1 MSTLKVDEIL
11 KRTGTGT
18 IAIGQSGDTLSLT
31 GTTNITGNTAIT
43 GTLSSTGTSLGKI
56 GQVVNAIDS
65 TNDSFT
71 SNSFTAASC
80 TASITPSATSSKILV
95 MYNAP
100 VLMSGDAN
108 SYAEMRLFRD
118 TTELRIF
125 TDLGAYNGA
134 AQVGTQTFHYDYLD
148 SPSSTS
154 SLTYSVKY
162 AEHGS
167 ATLYLNHT
175 GGSGGAGSST
185 MTLLE
190 VLA

>member
-1 MSTLKVDEIL
+1 MAQTKLNATLGMSGNLPALNGSAVTNL
-11 KRTGTGT
+11 TS
-18 IAIGQSGDTLSLT
+18 ANLT
-31 GTTNITGNTAIT
+31 GNLPALNASALTNIDG
-43 GTLSSTGTSLGKI
+43 GKI
-56 GQVVNAIDS
+56 GQIVNAIDS

-71 SNSFTAASC
+71 SNSFSAASC

-100 VLMSGDAN
+100 VLMASTAN
-108 SYAEMRLFRD
+108 SYAEMRLFRGS
-118 TTELRIF
+118 TELRIF
-125 TDLGAYNGA
+125 TDIGAYNNA
-134 AQVGTQTFHYDYLD
+134 AQAATQTFHYDYLD

-154 SLTYSVKY
+154 SITYSVKY

-167 ATLYLNHT
+167 STLYLNHT

-185 MTLLE
+185 MTLME

>member
-1 MSTLKVDEIL
+1 MVSQIKVNEII
-11 KRTGTGT
+11 KQSGSSIT
-18 IAIGQSGDTLSLT
+18 IGESGDTVTIPSGATLSNQ
-31 GTTNITGNTAIT
+31 GTTVPTTF
-43 GTLSSTGTSLGKI
+43 GKI

-71 SNSFTAASC
+71 SATFAAASC

-100 VLMSGDAN
+100 VLMSGSAN

-125 TDLGAYNGA
+125 TDIGCYNAA
-134 AQVGTQTFHYDYLD
+134 AQTATQTYHYDYLD

-154 SLTYSVKY
+154 SISYYAKY

-167 ATLYLNHT
+167 STLYLNHT

-190 VLA
+190 ILA

>member
-1 MSTLKVDEIL
+1 MALV
-11 KRTGTGT
+11 
-18 IAIGQSGDTLSLT
+18 IA
-31 GTTNITGNTAIT
+31 GTTQTF
-43 GTLSSTGTSLGKI
+43 GKV

-80 TASITPSATSSKILV
+80 TASITPSASSSKILV
-95 MYNAP
+95 LYNAP
-100 VLMSGDAN
+100 TLMSGDASSN
-108 SYAEMRLFRD
+108 AEMRLFRG

-125 TDLGAYNGA
+125 TDIGTYN
-134 AQVGTQTFHYDYLD
+134 AQAQPSTQTYHYDYLD

-167 ATLYLNHT
+167 ATLYLNHS
-175 GGSGGAGSST
+175 GGSGGASSST
-185 MTLLE
+185 MTILE

>member
-18 IAIGQSGDTLSLT
+18 ITLGQSGDTLSLT

-65 TNDSFT
+65 TNDTFT
-71 SNSFTAASC
+71 SATLTAASC

-100 VLMSGDAN
+100 VTMSGDAN
-108 SYAEMRLFRD
+108 SYAEMRLFRG

-125 TDLGAYNGA
+125 TDLGCYNGA
-134 AQVGTQTFHYDYLD
+134 AQVATQTFHYDYLD

-167 ATLYLNHT
+167 ASLYLNHT

-190 VLA
+190 VLS

>member
-1 MSTLKVDEIL
+1 M
-11 KRTGTGT
+11 
-18 IAIGQSGDTLSLT
+18 ALT
-31 GTTNITGNTAIT
+31 KLNVARGVT
-43 GTLSSTGTSLGKI
+43 GTLPTSNYVDSGKI
-56 GQVVNAIDS
+56 GQVVQGIDS
-65 TNDSFT
+65 THDSFT
-71 SNSFTAASC
+71 SNSLTAASC

-100 VLMSGDAN
+100 VLMAGTAD
-108 SYAEMRLFRD
+108 SYAEMRLFRG

-125 TDLGAYNGA
+125 TDIGAYNA
-134 AQVGTQTFHYDYLD
+134 LAEIETQTFHFDYLD

-167 ATLYLNHT
+167 STIYLNHT

>member
-1 MSTLKVDEIL
+1 M
-11 KRTGTGT
+11 
-18 IAIGQSGDTLSLT
+18 ALT
-31 GTTNITGNTAIT
+31 KLNVAKGVT
-43 GTLSSTGTSLGKI
+43 GTLPTSNYVDAGKI

-65 TNDSFT
+65 TVETFT

-95 MYNAP
+95 LYNAP
-100 VLMSGDAN
+100 CLMSGTAN

-125 TDLGAYNGA
+125 TDIGAYNGA
-134 AQVGTQTFHYDYLD
+134 AQVATQTYHYDYLD

-167 ATLYLNHT
+167 STLNINNSS
-175 GGSGGAGSST
+175 GGGGAGSST

>member
-1 MSTLKVDEIL
+1 MVSQIKVNEII
-11 KRTGTGT
+11 KQSGSS
-18 IAIGQSGDTLSLT
+18 IGIGESGDTI
-31 GTTNITGNTAIT
+31 NITGNTAIT

-56 GQVVNAIDS
+56 GQVVNEITS
-65 TNDSFT
+65 TVETFT
-71 SNSFTAASC
+71 SGTLTASGL
-80 TASITPSATSSKILV
+80 TASITPSATSSKIYVL
-95 MYNAP
+95 YNAP
-100 VLMSGDAN
+100 VLMSGTAN

-125 TDLGAYNGA
+125 TDIGCYNGA
-134 AQVGTQTFHYDYLD
+134 AQVATQTYHYEYLD

-154 SLTYSVKY
+154 SITYSVKY

-167 ATLYLNHT
+167 STININNSS
-175 GGSGGAGSST
+175 GSGGAGSST

>member
-125 TDLGAYNGA
+125 TDLGCYNGA
-134 AQVGTQTFHYDYLD
+134 AQVATQTFHYDYLD

-185 MTLLE
+185 MTL
-190 VLA
+190 

>member
-1 MSTLKVDEIL
+1 MVSQIKVNEII
-11 KRTGTGT
+11 KQSGSS
-18 IAIGQSGDTLSLT
+18 ISIGESGDTLSLT

-108 SYAEMRLFRD
+108 SYAEMRLFRG

-125 TDLGAYNGA
+125 TDIGAYNAA
-134 AQVGTQTFHYDYLD
+134 AQVATQTFHYEYLD

-154 SLTYSVKY
+154 SITYSVKY

-167 ATLYLNHT
+167 STININNSS
-175 GGSGGAGSST
+175 GSGGAGSST

>member
-1 MSTLKVDEIL
+1 MSTLKVDTIL

-71 SNSFTAASC
+71 SNTLTAASC

-100 VLMSGDAN
+100 VLMAGTSD
-108 SYAEMRLFRD
+108 SYAEMRLFRG

-125 TDLGAYNGA
+125 TDIGTYN
-134 AQVGTQTFHYDYLD
+134 AQAQPSTQTYHYDYLD

-167 ATLYLNHT
+167 ATLYLNHS